1 MSSTSSVD
9 LDRENSNDH
18 MSLSGISD
26 RPLFSPD
33 GAGRDL
39 SDSLRGSLRGSLM
52 AGSMRGLQGSLQ
64 GSLPPPPPSDEAVGG
79 GGGGGEAGDEGG
91 CLAGPNIVSTDSL
104 NPKDGVCRYV
114 SKSDIDLSVCLSV

>member
-1 MSSTSSVD
+1 MSLTSSVD

-33 GAGRDL
+33 GATRDL
-39 SDSLRGSLRGSLM
+39 SDSLRGSFRGSLM

-64 GSLPPPPPSDEAVGG
+64 GSLPPPPAS
-79 GGGGGEAGDEGG
+79 EAGGDDAR
-91 CLAGPNIVSTDSL
+91 CFAGANIVSTDSL
-104 NPKDGVCRYV
+104 NPRDVLCK
-114 SKSDIDLSVCLSV
+114 